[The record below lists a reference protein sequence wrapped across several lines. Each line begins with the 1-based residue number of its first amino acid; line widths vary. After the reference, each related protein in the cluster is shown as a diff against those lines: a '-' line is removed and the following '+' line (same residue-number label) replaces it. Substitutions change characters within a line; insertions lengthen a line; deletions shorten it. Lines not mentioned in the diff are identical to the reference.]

1 MSCII
6 WTIAISKDR
15 GCGIAK
21 EEEEKEEKE
30 GYNDCCCLHQLLIAS
45 CPRHWHVLPHELCVP
60 PSTALQHSVEQP
72 SEWAALLPEP
82 SMCTKTSCCCSLP
95 SPNKRRQTHKI
106 SRNTKETRHAYRS
119 AHLAVRKE
127 KAVLPTKHQT
137 YLTSSE
143 VLKGLKVTPL
153 KWIFLLVPCCFI
165 FKSPSLPAALPSF
178 ISC

>member
-1 MSCII
+1 MRRRKD
-6 WTIAISKDR
+6 TKTVAIFTSFWLQAALDT
-15 GCGIAK
+15 GTCSPTSSA
-21 EEEEKEEKE
+21 
-30 GYNDCCCLHQLLIAS
+30 CLPA
-45 CPRHWHVLPHELCVP
+45 RLCRD
-60 PSTALQHSVEQP
+60 QHNVEQP

-95 SPNKRRQTHKI
+95 SPNKLRQTHKI
-106 SRNTKETRHAYRS
+106 SLNTKESRHAYRS

-127 KAVLPTKHQT
+127 KAVLPMKHQT

-153 KWIFLLVPCCFI
+153 KWIFLLAPCCFI